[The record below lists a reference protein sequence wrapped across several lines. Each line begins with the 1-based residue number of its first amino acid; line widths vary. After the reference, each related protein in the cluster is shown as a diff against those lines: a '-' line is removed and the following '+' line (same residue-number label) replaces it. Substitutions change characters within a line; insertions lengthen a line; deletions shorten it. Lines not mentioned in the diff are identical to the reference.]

1 MTSPGDNRI
10 VVLLKSLTTNNR
22 FYTLVPPDGEL
33 QNGDVIAE
41 FPDHLPL
48 GIAYPCLEDGLND
61 FAVIRTTFETL
72 DLFPD
77 DQELRREMMDIIND
91 ARNSLKRRLVELRDK
106 LESGQAHFLG
116 TDLNEFKEAIVHLA
130 TKGNIRKTLDNMMKL
145 DVFESV
151 AAVEAAEAGAMPEPV
166 YRFELLP
173 QYALDVLMPKPG
185 REFVS
190 RVFDDVLTAVEDDGN
205 YLSKY
210 TFDKHVFQKFIAVM
224 FVNYA
229 TTDPMFYGTNKADY
243 GVSSD
248 KEMQNTPLYRAVA
261 VALRELEEEHRA
273 ARPVPS
279 APEAAR
285 PVPSASKAPAAVPPA
300 TREPAPIETAV
311 PPLEDRL
318 AAAPGSF
325 PMQPPSGVPAGAES
339 PAWAHAE
346 QTLMEPFISIAEAMQ
361 LLRRMEHPRAREC
374 GEIIGLNTRRLFRQL
389 KTLGLISPVVA
400 DPLDHLD
407 DLHGEGD

>member
-1 MTSPGDNRI
+1 MTSPSDNRI

-22 FYTLVPPDGEL
+22 FYTLVPPDGDM

-41 FPDHLPL
+41 FPNHLPL

-77 DQELRREMMDIIND
+77 DQELRNEMMAIIND
-91 ARNSLKRRLVELRDK
+91 ARNSLRRRLIELRDK

-116 TDLNEFKEAIVHLA
+116 TDLDEFKDSIVHLA
-130 TKGNIRKTLDNMMKL
+130 TKGNIRKILDNMMKL

-151 AAVEAAEAGAMPEPV
+151 ATVEAEPSGGAPEPM
-166 YRFELLP
+166 YLFELLP
-173 QYALDVLMPKPG
+173 QYSLESLMPKPA
-185 REFVS
+185 REFIS
-190 RVFDDVLTAVEDDGN
+190 RVFDDVLTSVEDDAN
-205 YLSKY
+205 YERKY
-210 TFDKHVFQKFIAVM
+210 SFDKHVFQKFIAVM

-243 GVSSD
+243 GVSAD
-248 KEMQNTPLYRAVA
+248 KEMQDTPLYRAVA
-261 VALRELEEEHRA
+261 VALRDLEASHPLPG
-273 ARPVPS
+273 RPAGGKPGS
-279 APEAAR
+279 PPQPATPPRSGEPASSPQAEAAS
-285 PVPSASKAPAAVPPA
+285 PSTMFGDLAPAFTPSSPV
-300 TREPAPIETAV
+300 EPTE
-311 PPLEDRL
+311 
-318 AAAPGSF
+318 
-325 PMQPPSGVPAGAES
+325 AE

-361 LLRRMEHPRAREC
+361 LLRRLEHPRAREC
-374 GEIIGLNTRRLFRQL
+374 GEIIGLNIRRLFRQL

-407 DLHGEGD
+407 DLHG

>member
-1 MTSPGDNRI
+1 MTSPSDNRI

-22 FYTLVPPDGEL
+22 FYTLVPPDGDM

-41 FPDHLPL
+41 FPNHLPL

-77 DQELRREMMDIIND
+77 DQELRSEMMEIIND
-91 ARNSLKRRLVELRDK
+91 ARHSLKRRLIELRDK

-116 TDLNEFKEAIVHLA
+116 TDLDEFKDAIIHLA

-151 AAVEAAEAGAMPEPV
+151 TTHDAEQSGGQPEPV
-166 YRFELLP
+166 YLFELLP
-173 QYALDVLMPKPG
+173 QYSLETLKPKPA
-185 REFVS
+185 REFIS
-190 RVFDDVLTAVEDDGN
+190 RVFDDVLTAVEHDAN
-205 YLSKY
+205 YDRKY
-210 TFDKHVFQKFIAVM
+210 SFDKHVFQKFIAVM

-243 GVSSD
+243 GVSGD
-248 KEMQNTPLYRAVA
+248 KEMQDTPLYRAVA
-261 VALRELEEEHRA
+261 VALRELEAAHPMGGRA
-273 ARPVPS
+273 TTGDRPSPPLQTSPRPATEPPLLPPAGLPS
-279 APEAAR
+279 AGLFGDL
-285 PVPSASKAPAAVPPA
+285 APAFTPTSPEEAQG
-300 TREPAPIETAV
+300 TE
-311 PPLEDRL
+311 
-318 AAAPGSF
+318 
-325 PMQPPSGVPAGAES
+325 

-346 QTLMEPFISIAEAMQ
+346 QTLMEPFMSIAEAMQ
-361 LLRRMEHPRAREC
+361 LLRRLESPRAREC
-374 GEIIGLNTRRLFRQL
+374 GEIIGLNIRRLFRQL
-389 KTLGLISPVVA
+389 KTLGLISPMVA

-407 DLHGEGD
+407 DLHG

>member
-1 MTSPGDNRI
+1 MTSPGARRI

-22 FYTLVPPDGEL
+22 FYTLVPPDGDL

-77 DQELRREMMDIIND
+77 DQELRTEMMEIIDD
-91 ARNSLKRRLVELRDK
+91 ARGSLKRRLIELRDK

-116 TDLNEFKEAIVHLA
+116 TNLDEFKDSIVHLG
-130 TKGNIRKTLDNMMKL
+130 TKGNIRKTLDQMMKL

-151 AAVEAAEAGAMPEPV
+151 AAVDAADCGSSPEPT

-173 QYALDVLMPKPG
+173 HHALTILRPKPA
-185 REFVS
+185 REFIS
-190 RVFDDVLTAVEDDGN
+190 RVFDDVLEAVEDDRN
-205 YLSKY
+205 YQSKY
-210 TFDKHVFQKFIAVM
+210 SFDKHAFQKFIALM
-224 FVNYA
+224 FVNYS
-229 TTDPMFYGTNKADY
+229 TTDQMFYGTNKADY
-243 GVSSD
+243 GVSGE
-248 KEMQNTPLYRAVA
+248 KEMQDTPLYRAVA
-261 VALRELEEEHRA
+261 VALRELEAQHPRQPGA
-273 ARPVPS
+273 AAGDTRHPIREPDPPTTS
-279 APEAAR
+279 LTAPDIF
-285 PVPSASKAPAAVPPA
+285 AVPTAPGLA
-300 TREPAPIETAV
+300 ASPQAEPLAPLFTSAIPTAPTGV
-311 PPLEDRL
+311 PP
-318 AAAPGSF
+318 P
-325 PMQPPSGVPAGAES
+325 

-346 QTLMEPFISIAEAMQ
+346 QTLMEPFMSIAEAMQ
-361 LLRRMEHPRAREC
+361 LLRRLDHPRAREC
-374 GEIIGLNTRRLFRQL
+374 GEIISLNARRLFRQL

-400 DPLDHLD
+400 DPLDHVD